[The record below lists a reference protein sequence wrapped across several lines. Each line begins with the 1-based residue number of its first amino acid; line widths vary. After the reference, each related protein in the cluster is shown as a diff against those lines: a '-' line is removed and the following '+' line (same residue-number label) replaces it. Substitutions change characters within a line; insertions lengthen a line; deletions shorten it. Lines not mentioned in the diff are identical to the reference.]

1 MWNDRTSAIGVF
13 DSGLGGLT
21 VLRSCLS
28 DMPGEDF
35 IYLGDTARTPYG
47 SKGADTIRRY
57 ANECAHFLESEKVK
71 LIIVACNTV
80 STHALSMLVEQCRCP
95 VIGTV
100 EPAVVRAL
108 EYTKNERVGVIG
120 TEATTAS
127 RVYETTIKSFRPTAS
142 VHSVACPLFVPLVE
156 QGMFEGE
163 IVERIVELYLAPLR
177 EAEIDTLILGCTHYP
192 LLSDAIQGY
201 LGDQTTLIA
210 CSDAVSHTASQ
221 ILAKRELEH
230 LRGSGGATRYYVT
243 DAVQRFNRLGAALL
257 NLDEIQ
263 AKQIEIPFQK

>member
-1 MWNDRTSAIGVF
+1 MSNNKSAPIGVF

-28 DMPGEDF
+28 ELPGESF

-47 SKGADTIRRY
+47 TKGPETIRRY
-57 ANECAHFLESEKVK
+57 SRECLDFLESKKVK
-71 LIIVACNTV
+71 MIVVACNTA
-80 STHALSMLVEQCRCP
+80 SAHAISELIELSGCP

-100 EPAVVRAL
+100 EPAVARAI
-108 EYTKNERVGVIG
+108 EATKNKRIGVIG
-120 TEATTAS
+120 TEATIGC
-127 RVYETTIKSFRPTAS
+127 RIFETTIKAFLPAAS
-142 VHSVACPLFVPLVE
+142 IRSIACPLFVPLVE

-163 IVERIVELYLAPLR
+163 IVERVVEMYLAPIR

-192 LLSDAIQGY
+192 LLSDAIQSY
-201 LGDQTTLIA
+201 LGEQVNLIA
-210 CSDAVSHTASQ
+210 CSDAVAHAVTQVLSKQ
-221 ILAKRELEH
+221 DMMNQ
-230 LRGSGGATRYYVT
+230 SGAAVKNEYFVT

-263 AKQIEIPFQK
+263 ARQIEIPFR